1 MRFTFKLRLQCR
13 EVMLNVKHRDQRV
26 CFDFGVSRFKKC
38 TTEKVFDCCAKN
50 EDNFCREDALDLEP
64 KF

>member
-1 MRFTFKLRLQCR
+1 MQGGHVKCTAVPR
-13 EVMLNVKHRDQRV
+13 KHRDQRV

-50 EDNFCREDALDLEP
+50 EDNFCREDVLDLEP